1 MSGKRKFDYYVVSK
15 GEGLTNGHEFG
26 IFTEWTECSPH
37 VIGVK
42 GSMFQGC
49 KTIDTAK
56 LILQSSS
63 LTPVTIYDNGEWM
76 SLENYLKDNPCKQND
91 QHVTEHDNNHVDEIE
106 EQIFQDCEG
115 TGMSQNNSDQTEPK
129 HVELPQMAQNDE
141 TNEQPDP
148 ETSSQCPECE
158 SPNNKSMIECI
169 SCKKWIHYGCT
180 KLPRYELARY
190 IRYKQRKYNCIA
202 CTMHDEKIT
211 ITVEKLPVFDTTN
224 NTTCTN
230 SPDMSLVEVIKSQI
244 KAELYQFKSSLDKVE
259 NSVVI
264 LAEKNNSDKTSI
276 TERLDAINKLV
287 AQIKI
292 TNAVGTDNKK
302 LETIIDKLSNLT
314 KNDGKSGSEPGLEQ
328 ARLENQQLKNK
339 IDKTNHESMLE
350 IEHLKEKLESTVK
363 NHKLIT
369 DEKDKH
375 ITSLQK
381 DIDHKDQV
389 MREIINENTR
399 LKKDNE
405 ELSQNLSLSKEE
417 ILIMKNQLRMTED
430 QNNEHGSWSQVER
443 KEKKEKPKVLLVGTS
458 NTEQIKTE
466 RLSAQF
472 DTMKKI
478 AYHIDQAEKVIDEL
492 EESYNPDV
500 IAYHILSN
508 ELTKKSSS
516 ECVLQLE
523 KLIQKTKEKRPDSK
537 IVVSLATNRSD
548 ERKYNLKVNTV
559 NSLVKEMHEE
569 SSDFVICDNHNLSV
583 SGEINKKFINNDGYH
598 LSDVGVKVL
607 AANIRKCVDQ
617 ILGIPFIKRR
627 GPVNRKPWQKP
638 KRGS

>member
-1 MSGKRKFDYYVVSK
+1 
-15 GEGLTNGHEFG
+15 
-26 IFTEWTECSPH
+26 
-37 VIGVK
+37 
-42 GSMFQGC
+42 MFQGC

-158 SPNNKSMIECI
+158 SLNNKSMIECI

-264 LAEKNNSDKTSI
+264 LAEKK
-276 TERLDAINKLV
+276 
-287 AQIKI
+287 
-292 TNAVGTDNKK
+292 
-302 LETIIDKLSNLT
+302 
-314 KNDGKSGSEPGLEQ
+314 
-328 ARLENQQLKNK
+328 
-339 IDKTNHESMLE
+339 
-350 IEHLKEKLESTVK
+350 
-363 NHKLIT
+363 
-369 DEKDKH
+369 
-375 ITSLQK
+375 
-381 DIDHKDQV
+381 
-389 MREIINENTR
+389 
-399 LKKDNE
+399 
-405 ELSQNLSLSKEE
+405 
-417 ILIMKNQLRMTED
+417 QLR
-430 QNNEHGSWSQVER
+430 QNINYR
-443 KEKKEKPKVLLVGTS
+443 KT
-458 NTEQIKTE
+458 
-466 RLSAQF
+466 
-472 DTMKKI
+472 
-478 AYHIDQAEKVIDEL
+478 
-492 EESYNPDV
+492 
-500 IAYHILSN
+500 
-508 ELTKKSSS
+508 
-516 ECVLQLE
+516 
-523 KLIQKTKEKRPDSK
+523 
-537 IVVSLATNRSD
+537 
-548 ERKYNLKVNTV
+548 
-559 NSLVKEMHEE
+559 
-569 SSDFVICDNHNLSV
+569 
-583 SGEINKKFINNDGYH
+583 
-598 LSDVGVKVL
+598 
-607 AANIRKCVDQ
+607 
-617 ILGIPFIKRR
+617 
-627 GPVNRKPWQKP
+627 
-638 KRGS
+638 